1 MASKNNKTGKRLSNQ
16 QNNNDY
22 PNPAYG
28 WYVVCILTIAY
39 VFSFLDRQILAL
51 LIEPI
56 RKDMDIS
63 DTQISL
69 LLGLAFSIF
78 YTILGIP
85 IGRLA
90 DRKTRRGIIAA
101 GITIWCL
108 MTAACGLAKNFTQL
122 FLARVGVGVGEATLN
137 PSAMSLISDY
147 FPREKRARPISFY
160 NMGVSLGAGVA
171 MIIGGQII
179 SWVFSSPAINVAII
193 GELHP
198 WQTVFIMVGLPGL
211 LIALLMFTVTE
222 PRRRGRMELDG
233 NKVQEIPLKTVIGFL
248 RDRKATYLSMF
259 FGMSVVMIVGY
270 GYLFWIP
277 TMFIRTWGW
286 TISEVSMAYGII
298 VLIFGPLGVNF
309 AGWLAERLYNNGR
322 RAAHMRVTLGGVFI
336 LVPSATL
343 APLMPTA
350 ELTLAMLVVVTIS
363 AAIPTGTGTAALM
376 MIVPNQM
383 RAQATA
389 LYYFV
394 TNIFGL
400 TLGSSA
406 VAMVTDYVF
415 KDDSALRY
423 SIAIVSGTTGVI
435 ALALLMYNLKHYRQS
450 VIEADNWGG

>member
-1 MASKNNKTGKRLSNQ
+1 MSKPEEQTQPEKVPSD
-16 QNNNDY
+16 DY
-22 PNPAYG
+22 PNPAYS

-39 VFSFLDRQILAL
+39 VFSFLDRQIMAL

-56 RKDMDIS
+56 RADMEIS

-78 YTILGIP
+78 YTVLGIP

-90 DRKTRRGIIAA
+90 DRKSRRGIIAV

-122 FLARVGVGVGEATLN
+122 FMARVGVGVGEATLN
-137 PSAMSLISDY
+137 PSALSLISDY
-147 FPREKRARPISFY
+147 FPREKRARPIGFY
-160 NMGVSLGAGVA
+160 NMGVSLGAGIA

-179 SWVFSSPAINVAII
+179 AWVFSSPAIEVALI
-193 GELHP
+193 GELRP

-211 LIALLMFTVTE
+211 LIAALMVTVRE
-222 PRRRGRMELDG
+222 PRRRGRVEIDGAKTQEL
-233 NKVQEIPLKTVIGFL
+233 PLKTVINFL
-248 RDRKATYLSMF
+248 WERKATYLSMF
-259 FGMSVVMIVGY
+259 LGMSVVMIVGY

-286 TISEVSMAYGII
+286 SISEVSMAYGII

-309 AGWLAERLYNNGR
+309 AGWLAEKMYNNGR
-322 RAAHMRVTLGGVFI
+322 RAAHMRVTLLGVFM
-336 LVPSATL
+336 LVPSAAL
-343 APLMPTA
+343 APVMPTP
-350 ELTLAMLVVVTIS
+350 ELTLAMLTVVTIS
-363 AAIPTGTGTAALM
+363 AAIPTATGTAALM

-383 RAQATA
+383 RAQTTA

-423 SIAIVSGTTGVI
+423 SIAIVSGVTG
-435 ALALLMYNLKHYRQS
+435 ALALAVLLYNLKHYRQS
-450 VIEADNWGG
+450 VIEADSWGG

>member
-1 MASKNNKTGKRLSNQ
+1 MSDQEPQSG
-16 QNNNDY
+16 Y

-28 WYVVCILTIAY
+28 WYVVCILTFAY

-78 YTILGIP
+78 YTLLGIP

-90 DRKTRRGIIAA
+90 DRKSRRGIIAV

-108 MTAACGLAKNFTQL
+108 MTAACGLAKNFLQL

-137 PSAMSLISDY
+137 PSALSLISDY
-147 FPREKRARPISFY
+147 FPREKRGRPIGFY
-160 NMGVSLGAGVA
+160 NMGVSLGAGTA

-179 SWVFSSPAINVAII
+179 AWAFESPSFNVAVI
-193 GELHP
+193 GELRP
-198 WQTVFIMVGLPGL
+198 WQLVFILVGLPGL
-211 LIALLMFTVTE
+211 FIALLMATIKE
-222 PRRRGRMELDG
+222 PKRQDQLKTAGDKGDG
-233 NKVQEIPLKTVIGFL
+233 LPLKEVVQFL
-248 RDRKATYLSMF
+248 KERKATYISLF
-259 FGMSVVMIVGY
+259 LGMSVVMIVGY

-286 TISEVSMAYGII
+286 SISEVSLAYGVI
-298 VLIFGPLGVNF
+298 VLIFGPIGVNF
-309 AGWLAERLYNNGR
+309 AGWLAEKLYNDGR
-322 RAAHMRVTLGGVFI
+322 RAGHMRVTILGCWI
-336 LVPSATL
+336 LVPSAVL
-343 APLMPTA
+343 APLMPTP
-350 ELTLAMLVVVTIS
+350 ELALLMLVLVTLGGAMPS
-363 AAIPTGTGTAALM
+363 ATGAAALM

-383 RAQATA
+383 RGQTVA

-394 TNIFGL
+394 TNVLGL

-415 KDDSALRY
+415 KDDTALRY
-423 SIAIVSGTTGVI
+423 SIAWVSGVTGI
-435 ALALLMYNLKHYRQS
+435 FALCMLWYNLRHYRES
-450 VIEADNWGG
+450 VIEADSWSTS